1 MSFTTKIKR
10 YVGQTDTLASG
21 SVDTALTQAVDYT
34 LSVVKSASPQNL
46 PLFGRKVIVGGAL
59 TSGYING
66 ISILTAG
73 SGYSNSSTIIFS
85 GGGGT
90 GATGFLTVSYANGS
104 VITSVGLGSSVGS
117 PSTKTGSNYT
127 SIPTV
132 TVGNAGG
139 GSGATFAV
147 TAVIKDGM
155 DLGALNIFE
164 ILKVE
169 RNGYIA
175 EPSSADNKHKV
186 SDTSSIYRAL
196 AISPVYITDFEGV
209 LRIYPDSSGSEQAI
223 IYCISSGDGKTINDT
238 SETIVD
244 NDLVFGTTTSTGE
257 ENFPSGWKELVVLH
271 ASELCLIEKLG
282 DMTLQLPTDLDD
294 TTVFDKIGDVDL
306 SITGLTQGL
315 PTNFSQTIT
324 MPTFTTVTFPSNE
337 IGDPLSKAQAM
348 IDESS
353 MGGGEE
359 NQSAQYWLL
368 DEDEDMVGSTLSVAA
383 QELNRANTILS
394 EHQSELGNKVQVF
407 NNEMTRY
414 TSEIQKEAQRIGLD
428 ISEYQAELQ
437 DALQKK
443 QNTLQEY
450 STNLGKKMSSYTTL
464 IQKIS
469 TDYQWLT
476 QQLQVITGKK
486 QEFIQS
492 FKASMTPENP
502 QEKTI

>member
-46 PLFGRKVIVGGAL
+46 PLFGRKVVIDAPL
-59 TSGYING
+59 KSGYING
-66 ISILTAG
+66 ISTVNAG
-73 SGYSNSSTIIFS
+73 SGYSSSSTIQFN

-90 GATGFLTVSYANGS
+90 GAIGFLTLSQANGS
-104 VITSVGLGSSVGS
+104 VITGVGLGSVMS
-117 PSTKTGSNYT
+117 PLTKTGSNYT

-132 TVGNAGG
+132 TVGSAGSG
-139 GSGATFAV
+139 TGATFRV

-155 DLGALNIFE
+155 DLGALNIFD

-209 LRIYPDSSGSEQAI
+209 LRIYPDASGSEQAI

-238 SETIVD
+238 SETTTD

-294 TTVFDKIGDVDL
+294 TTVFDRIGDVDL

-324 MPTFTTVTFPSNE
+324 MPTFTTVTFPSSE

-348 IDESS
+348 IDGTTMS
-353 MGGGEE
+353 GGEE
-359 NQSAQYWLL
+359 NESAQYWLL